1 VTRKCRSWRSYTTS
15 STALWSPAR
24 HADVRVCLKGAK
36 RFCSPP
42 LAEGGLLTRD
52 RKGISAIVR
61 APRAGW
67 LPRVRPHVLTR
78 IRTSCLHPWL
88 LFCHSQIK
96 PQGSSSICMSIE
108 SCPITKKTP
117 QNIRFCLH
125 GKEKNPTRKTHSYS
139 CATCYVFTHKKLEEI
154 TWNHDILHLVG
165 KRTFEST
172 KKPHHMKFNIL
183 PNLHLTGRF
192 FLVSKPIWW
201 FNDKQSNCHSN
212 QHDGM

>member
-1 VTRKCRSWRSYTTS
+1 M
-15 STALWSPAR
+15 
-24 HADVRVCLKGAK
+24 RVCLKGAK

-67 LPRVRPHVLTR
+67 PPRVRPHALTR
-78 IRTSCLHPWL
+78 IRTSCLHPD
-88 LFCHSQIK
+88 FSSVTAQIK

-125 GKEKNPTRKTHSYS
+125 GKEKNPTRKTHCYS
-139 CATCYVFTHKKLEEI
+139 CATCYVFTHKSWKKLLE
-154 TWNHDILHLVG
+154 TT
-165 KRTFEST
+165 TFY
-172 KKPHHMKFNIL
+172 
-183 PNLHLTGRF
+183 
-192 FLVSKPIWW
+192 IW
-201 FNDKQSNCHSN
+201 
-212 QHDGM
+212 